1 MNKRLTA
8 IIAFAIFIAA
18 PAGAGAQ
25 TPPTQTLVTWQAE
38 TYAPESFSGKIM
50 PTSDSAITV
59 GVDLID
65 FGKRVDLSP
74 YKVYWYL
81 DEKFYQGAPGLSRI
95 RFTAPHFIGETAV
108 KVRVLIVDYK
118 SGVGKTVNIPLVV
131 PEVVIQSSNPGLAA
145 SAVPF
150 TLQAYPYFFNVQSA
164 FDLNYSWKL
173 RGSVVGTENSITI
186 TNEMAGD
193 GRVARL
199 ELTLNNPLRP
209 IERIT
214 QGVNIFR

>member
-25 TPPTQTLVTWQAE
+25 TPPTQTLGTWQAE

-50 PTSDSAITV
+50 PMSDSAITV

-65 FGKRVDLSP
+65 LGKRVDLSS

-81 DEKFYQGAPGLSRI
+81 DEKFYQGALGLSRI

-131 PEVVIQSSNPGLAA
+131 PEVVSQSSNPGLAA

-164 FDLNYSWKL
+164 FDLNYS
-173 RGSVVGTENSITI
+173 
-186 TNEMAGD
+186 
-193 GRVARL
+193 
-199 ELTLNNPLRP
+199 
-209 IERIT
+209 
-214 QGVNIFR
+214 